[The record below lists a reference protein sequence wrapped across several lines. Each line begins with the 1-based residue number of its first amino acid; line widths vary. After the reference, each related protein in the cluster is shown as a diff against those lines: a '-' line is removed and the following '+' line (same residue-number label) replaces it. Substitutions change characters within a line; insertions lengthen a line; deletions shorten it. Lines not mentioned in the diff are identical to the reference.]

1 MRVSQVSCLTLL
13 CCEKGEPFHRRVDI
27 LGRAGLEN
35 LDHLFCRW
43 RFPQP
48 QSADDLPVNRSTDF
62 LEPHQR
68 P

>member
-1 MRVSQVSCLTLL
+1 
-13 CCEKGEPFHRRVDI
+13 
-27 LGRAGLEN
+27 
-35 LDHLFCRW
+35 LFCRW